1 MSYKIVVDSCGEI
14 PKEKLAGGFY
24 ENVPLELD
32 VDGERIVDDETFDQA
47 DFLKKVAAS
56 PNCPKSSCPSPKRY
70 MQAYEDGGADHIY
83 VVTLSEQLSG
93 SYNSA
98 RLGQQLFEEK
108 HPDRKV
114 HVFNS
119 RSASIGQTL
128 VAMKAEEYELAGCS
142 FEEVVEKT
150 EQFVDGLDTYF
161 VLESLE
167 TLRKNGRLSGIK
179 AFVASALNIK
189 PVMGA
194 TPEGS
199 ICQLGQARG
208 INKAIHKMVEAV
220 VQNVKNPAEKIL
232 AISHCN
238 CYERALMAKKLL
250 EEKIT
255 FKDIMILDTNGISS
269 LYANDGG
276 VIIAV

>member
-1 MSYKIVVDSCGEI
+1 M
-14 PKEKLAGGFY
+14 
-24 ENVPLELD
+24 
-32 VDGERIVDDETFDQA
+32 
-47 DFLKKVAAS
+47 
-56 PNCPKSSCPSPKRY
+56 
-70 MQAYEDGGADHIY
+70 
-83 VVTLSEQLSG
+83 VTLSEQLSG

-108 HPDRKV
+108 HPERKV

-179 AFVASALNIK
+179 AFVAAVFGGI
-189 PVMGA
+189 
-194 TPEGS
+194 GS
-199 ICQLGQARG
+199 IPGAMLGGVLLG
-208 INKAIHKMVEAV
+208 IIESLSKA
-220 VQNVKNPAEKIL
+220 
-232 AISHCN
+232 
-238 CYERALMAKKLL
+238 Y
-250 EEKIT
+250 
-255 FKDIMILDTNGISS
+255 ISS
-269 LYANDGG
+269 QMADAIVFG
-276 VIIAV
+276 VLIIVLLVRPAGILGKQTREKV